1 MIVAVLLAGGS
12 GTRTEQDIPKQFF
25 NVYEKPI
32 IIYTLE
38 AFQRHPDVD
47 GIIVS
52 CLEGWHEILRSYAE
66 EAGISKLQKIV
77 DGGVNGQMSARNAL
91 RNLEDTCEEEDIV
104 IIHDAIRPLVSADII
119 SDCIVK
125 CRRYG
130 SGLAAMRCQETI
142 VETHDGIKGNTGI
155 SRNDIMRVQTP
166 QAYRYGKA
174 SRVHE
179 KALQQG
185 ITNAV
190 YTNTLMLEFGE
201 TLYFSKGSEKNIKI
215 TTMEDVEIFKALYR
229 MEREDWVKERVREN
243 VYRS

>member
-1 MIVAVLLAGGS
+1 MNIALLLACGS

-38 AFQRHPDVD
+38 AFQRHPDID

-52 CLEGWHEILRSYAE
+52 CLEGWHEILRSYARD
-66 EAGISKLQKIV
+66 AGITKLQKV
-77 DGGVNGQMSARNAL
+77 VSGGENGQASARNAL
-91 RNLEDTCEEEDIV
+91 RELKDICSDEDIV
-104 IIHDAIRPLVSADII
+104 IIHDAIRPMVSGDII

-125 CRRYG
+125 CRQYG

-142 VETHDGIKGNTGI
+142 VETKDGVKGDTSI

-166 QAYRYGKA
+166 QAYQYG
-174 SRVHE
+174 RVMDAHE
-179 KALQQG
+179 RALQQG

-190 YTNTLMLEFGE
+190 YTNTLMLDLGE
-201 TLYFSKGSEKNIKI
+201 TLYFAKGSEKNLKI
-215 TTMEDVEIFKALYR
+215 TTMEDVEIFKALLR
-229 MEREDWVKERVREN
+229 MEKEDWVK
-243 VYRS
+243 

>member
-1 MIVAVLLAGGS
+1 MNIALLLAGGS
-12 GTRTEQDIPKQFF
+12 GTRTEQDVPKQFF

-38 AFQRHPDVD
+38 AFQKHPDVD

-52 CLEGWHEILRSYAE
+52 CLDGWHEILRAYAK
-66 EAGISKLQKIV
+66 EAEITKLKWIV
-77 DGGVNGQMSARNAL
+77 SGGENGQASARKAL
-91 RNLEDTCEEEDIV
+91 QELEGVCNKDDII
-104 IIHDAIRPLVSADII
+104 IIHDAIRPMVSADII

-125 CRRYG
+125 CRQHG

-142 VETHDGIKGNTGI
+142 VETQDGIKGNKGI

-166 QAYRYGKA
+166 QAYLYGKVLDA
-174 SRVHE
+174 HMKGLE
-179 KALQQG
+179 QG

-190 YTNTLMLEFGE
+190 YTNTLMLELGE

-215 TTMEDVEIFKALYR
+215 TTMEDVEIFKALYK
-229 MEREDWVKERVREN
+229 MEKEDWVK
-243 VYRS
+243 

>member
-1 MIVAVLLAGGS
+1 MNTALLLAGGS
-12 GTRTEQDIPKQFF
+12 GTRTEQDVPKQFF

-38 AFQRHPDVD
+38 AFQRHPDID

-52 CLEGWHEILRSYAE
+52 CLDGWHEILRAYAK
-66 EAGISKLQKIV
+66 EAGITKLRWIV
-77 DGGVNGQMSARNAL
+77 SGGENGQASARNAL
-91 RNLEDTCEEEDIV
+91 RELKNVCKEDDII
-104 IIHDAIRPLVSADII
+104 IIHDAIRPMVSADII

-125 CRRYG
+125 CRQYG

-142 VETHDGIKGNTGI
+142 IETQDGIRGNKGI

-166 QAYRYGKA
+166 QAYRYGSVMRA
-174 SRVHE
+174 HE
-179 KALQQG
+179 QALQQG

-190 YTNTLMLEFGE
+190 YTNTLMLELGE

-215 TTMEDVEIFKALYR
+215 TTMEDVEIFKALYK
-229 MEREDWVKERVREN
+229 MEKEDWVK
-243 VYRS
+243 

>member
-1 MIVAVLLAGGS
+1 MNIALLLAGGS
-12 GTRTEQDIPKQFF
+12 GTRTEQDVPKQFF

-38 AFQRHPDVD
+38 AFQKHPDID

-52 CLEGWHEILRSYAE
+52 CIDGWHEILRSYARD
-66 EAGISKLQKIV
+66 AGITKLQKV
-77 DGGVNGQMSARNAL
+77 VSGGENGQASARNAL
-91 RNLEDTCEEEDIV
+91 RELKDICSDEDIV
-104 IIHDAIRPLVSADII
+104 IIHDAIRPMVSGDII

-125 CRRYG
+125 CRKYG

-142 VETHDGIKGNTGI
+142 VETKDGVKGDTSI

-166 QAYRYGKA
+166 QAYHYG
-174 SRVHE
+174 RVMNAHE

-190 YTNTLMLEFGE
+190 YTNTLMLDLGE
-201 TLYFSKGSEKNIKI
+201 TLYFAKGSDKNLKI
-215 TTMEDVEIFKALYR
+215 TTMEDVEIFKALLK
-229 MEREDWVKERVREN
+229 MEKEDWVK
-243 VYRS
+243 